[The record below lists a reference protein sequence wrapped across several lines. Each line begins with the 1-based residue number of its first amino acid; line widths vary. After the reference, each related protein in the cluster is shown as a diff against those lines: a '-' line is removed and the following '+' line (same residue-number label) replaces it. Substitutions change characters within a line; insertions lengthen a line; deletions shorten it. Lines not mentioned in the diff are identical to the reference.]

1 MRMNEHAKHELDLIG
16 LKEDSD
22 EMDRAMRNH
31 ILKMVEVFSDE
42 GHSGF
47 SASYALAILSKLLK
61 FEPLT
66 PLTGEDSEWNLVSEI
81 DNLYQNR
88 RCSHVFKSNGK
99 SYDINGKVF
108 VQEDGVSYTSV
119 DSRVDITF
127 PYTPKT
133 EYVKVSE

>member
-1 MRMNEHAKHELDLIG
+1 MRMHEHAKHELDIIG

-47 SASYALAILSKLLK
+47 SAGYALAILSKLLK

-119 DSRVDITF
+119 DSRVDVTF

-133 EYVKVSE
+133 EYVKV

>member
-1 MRMNEHAKHELDLIG
+1 MHEHAKHELDIIG

-47 SASYALAILSKLLK
+47 SAGYALAILSKLLK

-108 VQEDGVSYTSV
+108 VQENGVSYTSA
-119 DSRVDITF
+119 DSKVDITF

>member
-1 MRMNEHAKHELDLIG
+1 MHEHAKHELDIIG

-47 SASYALAILSKLLK
+47 SAGYALAILSKLLK

-119 DSRVDITF
+119 DSRVDVTF

-133 EYVKVSE
+133 EYVKV